1 MSAILFT
8 VAFFTYLAATGLALL
23 VLASAVAW
31 LRRAVLAL
39 GWLGLLA
46 HTLGLLVRWYQAG
59 LVEVTASQEASGTVL
74 TGGERLS
81 VMLSHPPFTNMY
93 ESLVFFAWALVL
105 ATLVASRFLKG
116 RRFWLVGV
124 LAMAFADLTMGLA
137 SLSLNR
143 EISPLIPALQSWW
156 LHIHVITAF
165 LAYAAFFLA
174 AAAAVLYLLKS
185 EVSRRAFG
193 IAGAAIGLLGILALC
208 GGVPWPGGNDAVI
221 TLLGQAGVCQ
231 SWEDCRGDL
240 EPYRCVENRCVSSE
254 SCSADHPCPAHHR
267 CEEDRCRLWQTIH
280 QRDHH
285 GRVIQVPLPATT
297 GLMLAVGILFL
308 LALAGFSLTG
318 KGLPAW
324 VPSAGLLLGL
334 CGLVCIGVG
343 AGMEASGRVPAD
355 LDTFTRA
362 SAHLGLR
369 SAPYKFALLVVVFLV
384 VGFVGAILFARQRL
398 LNLVP
403 ESGVLDQAVYRAIQV
418 GFPLMTLGII
428 TGAVWADYAWG
439 RPWGWDPKET
449 WSLITWIVYAAY
461 LHARITHGW
470 RAKRAAVLAIIG
482 FAVVVFTFLGVN
494 LGLTGSG
501 LHSYGGPYIG
511 D

>member
-1 MSAILFT
+1 MSAVLFMT
-8 VAFFTYLAATGLALL
+8 AFLAYLAATALAL
-23 VLASAVAW
+23 VAVAFSW
-31 LRRAVLAL
+31 SRLRRVVLL
-39 GWLGLLA
+39 IGWLGLLA
-46 HTLGLLVRWYQAG
+46 HTVGLGIRWYEAG
-59 LVEVTASQEASGTVL
+59 LVEVMATEKATGTVL

-105 ATLVASRFLKG
+105 AMLVASLFLRG

-124 LAMAFADLTMGLA
+124 LAMAFSDLTMGLA

-143 EISPLIPALQSWW
+143 EVSPLIPALQSWW

-174 AAAAVLYLLKS
+174 AAAAVLFLLKS
-185 EVSRRAFG
+185 EVDKRTFG
-193 IAGAAIGLLGILALC
+193 IAGAAIGLLGMLALC
-208 GGVPWPGGNDAVI
+208 GGIPRPGGNDATM
-221 TLLGQAGVCQ
+221 TLLKQAGACQ
-231 SWEDCRGDL
+231 DWEDCRGDL
-240 EPYRCVENRCVSSE
+240 EPYRCVESRCVSAE
-254 SCSADHPCPAHHR
+254 SCTQERPCPAHHR
-267 CEEDRCRLWQTIH
+267 CEDGRCRLWQTVPV
-280 QRDHH
+280 RDHQ
-285 GRVIQVPLPATT
+285 GIAIEVPLPATT
-297 GLMLAVGILFL
+297 GLMLGVAIVFL
-308 LALAGFSLTG
+308 LTLAGFFLTR
-318 KGLPAW
+318 KGLPSW
-324 VPSAGLLLGL
+324 IPGAGLLLGL
-334 CGLVCIGVG
+334 CGLVCVGVG
-343 AGMEASGRVPAD
+343 AGMEGPGLIPPGADASI
-355 LDTFTRA
+355 
-362 SAHLGLR
+362 HLGLR

-384 VGFVGAILFARQRL
+384 VAFVAAVLFARNRL
-398 LNLVP
+398 LDLVP

-418 GFPLMTLGII
+418 GFPLMTLGIV

-470 RAKRAAVLAIIG
+470 RGKRAAVLAIIG
-482 FAVVVFTFLGVN
+482 FAVVIFTFLGVN